1 MLASGG
7 LKKSRFFLKTM
18 FFCLS
23 EIFENAL
30 KQKNGGTPA
39 AQYAEPAAL
48 LCEKLTNHKLY
59 ALWNTAGE
67 LKADADRNA
76 NTNLLVTG
84 LCYRLRCAAEN
95 KTEF

>member
-1 MLASGG
+1 MRATAG
-7 LKKSRFFLKTM
+7 LEKDRDAVKTTLM
-18 FFCLS
+18 CLS

-84 LCYRLRCAAEN
+84 LCYRLRRAAEN